1 MADTVTL
8 GGKQLAVADLEKL
21 STADLVAAMDELDAR
36 REKAKAEGRIVKA
49 VLTKKLSHEAIVS
62 KLAGLDPKE
71 LEAVLAIA
79 GKDPKA
85 LSEAVTKSRSRRP
98 VLEATADASGVKL
111 TAEKS

>member
-1 MADTVTL
+1 MADTITL
-8 GGKQLAVADLEKL
+8 GGKQLTVADLEKM
-21 STADLVAAMDELDAR
+21 STNELVAAMDELDAR
-36 REKAKAEGRIVKA
+36 REKAKAEGRIVKE

-62 KLAGLDPKE
+62 KLAGLDQKE

-85 LSEAVTKSRSRRP
+85 LSTAVAKSRSLRP
-98 VLEATADASGVKL
+98 VLEVNADTSNVKL